1 MYNYTYIP
9 SSTGSARIL
18 YQFNQLNKEM
28 MAHDRHYG
36 QGKTTI
42 ENWMLFWAFSYLI
55 IYLGLYNVYVSIGTY
70 SPILIPI

>member
-1 MYNYTYIP
+1 
-9 SSTGSARIL
+9 
-18 YQFNQLNKEM
+18 M

-42 ENWMLFWAFSYLI
+42 ENWMLFWAFFYLI
-55 IYLGLYNVYVSIGTY
+55 IYLGLCNVYVSIGTY

>member
-1 MYNYTYIP
+1 
-9 SSTGSARIL
+9 
-18 YQFNQLNKEM
+18 M

-42 ENWMLFWAFSYLI
+42 ENLMLFWAFSYLI